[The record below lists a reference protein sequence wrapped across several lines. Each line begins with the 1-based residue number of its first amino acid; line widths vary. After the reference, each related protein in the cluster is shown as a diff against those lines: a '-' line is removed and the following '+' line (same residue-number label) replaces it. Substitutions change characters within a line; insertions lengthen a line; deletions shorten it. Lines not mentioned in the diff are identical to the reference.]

1 MNPRHC
7 GGFEQCLTIR
17 LIFKRDPF
25 WRERPKEEA
34 LAVRRS
40 NRTNARETRKGRTS
54 GARFRSASGRRHFR
68 GTGHPL
74 PDDERREHYGSRV
87 TPA

>member
-1 MNPRHC
+1 
-7 GGFEQCLTIR
+7 

-40 NRTNARETRKGRTS
+40 NPTNARETRKGRTS
-54 GARFRSASGRRHFR
+54 GARFRSASGSRR
-68 GTGHPL
+68 
-74 PDDERREHYGSRV
+74 RR
-87 TPA
+87 